1 MLNHPTEDR
10 TTMKTYV
17 RGTKTQAQG
26 RPRKAG
32 HVSKSVGESTRR
44 ARPNAAK
51 LGGGSKNARL
61 ARPNGAQLK
70 VGRHAGWKVIY
81 ERVPR
86 LPGGTRVREA
96 EGKIHIMLDA
106 GTWDRLWSMAKRMKA
121 PHPLAALL
129 SGFITHA

>member
-1 MLNHPTEDR
+1 
-10 TTMKTYV
+10 MKTYV

-32 HVSKSVGESTRR
+32 HVAKSVSKRNRR
-44 ARPNAAK
+44 SSANAASM
-51 LGGGSKNARL
+51 GGRPKHSRL
-61 ARPNGAQLK
+61 ARSNGAQLK